1 MDVFSQKKFLTR
13 IILFLV
19 MLNLISVSFF
29 VWKSIYNEPLLFPKN
44 ENYKNVSRILKKELN
59 LNEKQVSK
67 LIQIREHYYLKEIDS
82 CVRRNWEILLE
93 LLGDENKSI
102 KSEEFLNGY
111 GYDFRFLNNIRK
123 EGEKVYFALYN
134 VGIRQIDSKNYELIN
149 FETNE

>member
-1 MDVFSQKKFLTR
+1 MKQRIDPYTGEYFYPFRSNQKFACRENQIAYNNARAKVKR
-13 IILFLV
+13 DY
-19 MLNLISVSFF
+19 LN
-29 VWKSIYNEPLLFPKN
+29 
-44 ENYKNVSRILKKELN
+44 
-59 LNEKQVSK
+59 
-67 LIQIREHYYLKEIDS
+67 EIDS

-93 LLGDENKSI
+93 LLGGESKSI
-102 KSEEFLNGY
+102 KTEEFLNGY